1 MLTPA
6 MAQEVWKSPERPSIE
21 KRPGRCANTYLT
33 RLSDACARSTYRMK
47 VGVPLDAA
55 PYGVRA
61 SA

>member
-1 MLTPA
+1 MSGSGYTWRDGHPQRRA
-6 MAQEVWKSPERPSIE
+6 A
-21 KRPGRCANTYLT
+21 YLT
-33 RLSDACARSTYRMK
+33 RLSDACARSAYRMK